1 MQNALR
7 IFMLNYRLDLPLKRF
22 MHPIFY
28 SVAGIISTLVA
39 IFKIW
44 EKHADAS
51 SNGFFLAGF
60 GSSYLEVRVCDLK
73 RHLAFQ
79 HYEAE

>member
-1 MQNALR
+1 
-7 IFMLNYRLDLPLKRF
+7 MLNYRLDFPVKKY

-28 SVAGIISTLVA
+28 SVAGIVSTLVA

-51 SNGFFLAGF
+51 FNGSFLQGF
-60 GSSYLEVRVCDLK
+60 GSSEIEVRVSDLK
-73 RHLAFQ
+73 RHLAF
-79 HYEAE
+79 